1 MKVFERVVLSQLQSL
16 VADFLDPLQSAC
28 RRGRRVEDAVFH
40 VLHNIDSHLDKP
52 CSYIRLVFN
61 FSSAFYKS
69 SLTYWQ
75 GNSKMKVSIW
85 VLDYLTD
92 RLQFFNLALDFPTP
106 CSPTLALR
114 KGLHCHL
121 FFFHCTLPTEGV
133 LTTRARLT
141 SLLTTQG

>member
-61 FSSAFYKS
+61 FSSAFYTIQPH
-69 SLTYWQ
+69 L
-75 GNSKMKVSIW
+75 
-85 VLDYLTD
+85 
-92 RLQFFNLALDFPTP
+92 LAGKLKD
-106 CSPTLALR
+106 
-114 KGLHCHL
+114 
-121 FFFHCTLPTEGV
+121 EG
-133 LTTRARLT
+133 
-141 SLLTTQG
+141 